1 LGIGPAITNAMN
13 DFLLQMHGSTRTAL
27 EQQRWN
33 EPEGVLRESPAL
45 GTKPCKIQPNCARG

>member
-1 LGIGPAITNAMN
+1 LGIGLAITNAMN

-33 EPEGVLRESPAL
+33 EPEGVLREKPRAGNKAL
-45 GTKPCKIQPNCARG
+45 